1 MDPFRGFEICV
12 SMGAAEKLAILEA
25 GVAGGLKQA
34 SSSRSMW
41 AAKGPVNGES
51 SLCEW
56 ALPLFSVL
64 VRQLCAATD
73 AGDSVVEGEETGI
86 TLTEEKALNS
96 CGEETFSDSPT

>member
-12 SMGAAEKLAILEA
+12 SIGIAEKLAILEA

-34 SSSRSMW
+34 PSSRSMW
-41 AAKGPVNGES
+41 AAKDPEDRES
-51 SLCEW
+51 SLWEW

-64 VRQLCAATD
+64 VRQLCTATD
-73 AGDSVVEGEETGI
+73 AGNSMVEGEETGI